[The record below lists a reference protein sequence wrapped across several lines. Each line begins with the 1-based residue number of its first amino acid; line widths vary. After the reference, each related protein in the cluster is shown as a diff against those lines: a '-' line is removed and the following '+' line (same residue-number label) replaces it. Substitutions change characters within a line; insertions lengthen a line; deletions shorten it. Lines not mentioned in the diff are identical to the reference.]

1 MSLDLSCIEQFA
13 IGDNLR
19 SFLIYQSE
27 LKGCTKNFLQTKDLL
42 MLPVH
47 KPSTRRGAFK
57 GIFKATELPF
67 LINGSNQYGKLRS
80 SSVAKENLPSFVNQ
94 TFLMNGN
101 FFVMPEA
108 QTVHEL
114 QGLCGTAPVTP
125 KALGSWVNQF
135 RDQFHLT
142 RLFLEALSVFRSS
155 HMVRWFDSHLSMTSY
170 VLFCIVYFKYIGLEL
185 SPELIARK
193 MSDSLVLRS
202 YTPDLAVRFSE
213 KEGSCFFPSQKFIVR
228 RVASSDGRQRGT
240 YLLFRNSD
248 SSLIKREL
256 FLFGDSHCFSALAP
270 LMSHVFETVHAYWGI
285 PDDFV
290 SFISR
295 RCVTSNPR
303 LLVECT
309 ERFFLKNSQ

>member
-19 SFLIYQSE
+19 SLLLYQSE
-27 LKGCTKNFLQTKDLL
+27 LKACTKNFLQTKDLL

-47 KPSTRRGAFK
+47 TSPIRLAAFK
-57 GIFKATELPF
+57 GISNATELPF

-80 SSVAKENLPSFVNQ
+80 SSVANAKLPSFVNQ
-94 TFLMNGN
+94 IFSMNGN

-114 QGLCGTAPVTP
+114 HGLDGIPLGLP
-125 KALGSWVNQF
+125 KALESWISQF
-135 RDQFHLT
+135 SDQFYLT
-142 RLFLEALSVFRSS
+142 RLFLDALSVFRSS
-155 HMVRWFDSHLSMTSY
+155 HMIRWFDSHLSMISY
-170 VLFCIVYFKYIGLEL
+170 VLFCIVYFQYIGYEL
-185 SPELIARK
+185 SPELIASK
-193 MSDSLVLRS
+193 MSDSLIFKS

-213 KEGSCFFPSQKFIVR
+213 KKSSCFFPAQKFIVR
-228 RVASSDGRQRGT
+228 REASCDGKQRGT
-240 YLLFRNSD
+240 YLLFQNSD

-256 FLFGDSHCFSALAP
+256 FLFGDSHSFSALAP
-270 LMSHVFETVHAYWGI
+270 LMSHIFETVHAYWGI
-285 PDDFV
+285 PDDFASFV
-290 SFISR
+290 SC
-295 RCVTSNPR
+295 RCLTSKPQ